1 MIKEDVQWL
10 VLALGILVVVA
21 LVIAPVAT
29 GQPPN
34 LGISLNFTLPSLPP
48 LETVTVV
55 TTERVTTVPTTIP
68 ATPATP
74 VPTTIPAT
82 TETPAPATTVL
93 VWNGSGQTV
102 GFVDP
107 GTYNVSFTTFVP
119 RHSEY
124 IPEFSNQSGNQTPY
138 RTVNYTSLL
147 TNPITGQWSG
157 TTQVIDIPF
166 PYWEIWYTLEPA
178 SSDLSKQ
185 AEGTGSY
192 VIQPTQGQGVSMS
205 GVSGSYSTAVPFF
218 SIDVVDADN
227 PSRFVTTI
235 TPPGS
240 LDPVLLKKYDP
251 RPWKEKIYE
260 GRNSY
265 YLVITARHLA
275 SYSIDIKIPNS
286 YLGKI

>member
-1 MIKEDVQWL
+1 MIKEDIQWM
-10 VLALGILVVVA
+10 VLALGILVVIS
-21 LVIAPVAT
+21 LVVAPVAT

-34 LGISLNFTLPSLPP
+34 LGISLNFSLPSLPALQP
-48 LETVTVV
+48 VTVV
-55 TTERVTTVPTTIP
+55 TTEIVTTIP

-74 VPTTIPAT
+74 VPTTLSAT

-124 IPEFSNQSGNQTPY
+124 IPQFSNQSNQTVY
-138 RTVNYTSLL
+138 RTVNYTSML
-147 TNPITGQWSG
+147 TNPITGKWSG

-166 PYWEIWYTLEPA
+166 PYWEIWYTVEPTT
-178 SSDLSKQ
+178 SGLSKQ
-185 AEGTGSY
+185 SESTGSY
-192 VIQPTQGQGVSMS
+192 VIQPVQGEGVSAS
-205 GVSGSYSTAVPFF
+205 GASGSYSTTVPFF
-218 SIDVVDADN
+218 SIDVVDAGN
-227 PSRFVTTI
+227 PSRYVKTI

-251 RPWKEKIYE
+251 RPWKEKIFE